1 MAAPPAARSAGFRV
15 RSDDRSPRAWGLL
28 AVLLAL
34 PAGCLSPPPA
44 AAVRTDELSVRAA
57 DEARAEAGA
66 REAAEHLA
74 WIRRTV
80 PGLREVRPEI
90 WWVPRITPFR
100 GFPLSKDT
108 DGLTFRFLGIERI
121 YIAEEAT
128 RGTVAHELGHLLLG
142 REWSPLP
149 PFLEEGLCEWILF
162 HSPTGGDPERKALL
176 EGLAALG
183 FGGEL
188 VIELP
193 HQASPELEGLV
204 MTITNRV
211 RYETDLAS
219 LESVSGFGE
228 HRMLHGA
235 TQERLVGYGYGFA
248 VFRLGIERFGW
259 EGWLELCRAC
269 RASGQ
274 AHLDLPTI
282 LAALGCE
289 DRDALAAAHA
299 RSMGPEGLALV
310 VRQVLEPEIVDQ
322 LTGFL
327 RVDRNDPAAVERVAE
342 QGVEV
347 RLADGAASVS
357 LAPILR
363 ELWGTPAEAAVV
375 HQGAR

>member
-1 MAAPPAARSAGFRV
+1 V
-15 RSDDRSPRAWGLL
+15 
-28 AVLLAL
+28 
-34 PAGCLSPPPA
+34 
-44 AAVRTDELSVRAA
+44 VRAA
-57 DEARAEAGA
+57 DEARAEDGA

-90 WWVPRITPFR
+90 WWVPRIAPFR
-100 GFPLSKDT
+100 GFPLSEDT

-121 YIAEEAT
+121 YVDEEAT

-162 HSPTGGDPERKALL
+162 HSPTGGDPERRALL

-193 HQASPELEGLV
+193 QETAPELAGMT

-219 LESVSGFGE
+219 LESVCGFGE

-269 RASGQ
+269 RASGR
-274 AHLDLPTI
+274 AHLDLASI
-282 LAALGCE
+282 LAALGCA
-289 DRDALAAAHA
+289 DREALAAAHA
-299 RSMGPEGLALV
+299 RSMGPEGLALL
-310 VRQVLEPEIVDQ
+310 VREVLEPDVVEQ
-322 LTGFL
+322 LAGFL
-327 RVDRNDPAAVERVAE
+327 RVDPHDPLAAERVAE
-342 QGVEV
+342 QGIEV
-347 RLADGAASVS
+347 RLADGSQRVA

-363 ELWGTPAEAAVV
+363 ELWGTPAAVP
-375 HQGAR
+375 AE